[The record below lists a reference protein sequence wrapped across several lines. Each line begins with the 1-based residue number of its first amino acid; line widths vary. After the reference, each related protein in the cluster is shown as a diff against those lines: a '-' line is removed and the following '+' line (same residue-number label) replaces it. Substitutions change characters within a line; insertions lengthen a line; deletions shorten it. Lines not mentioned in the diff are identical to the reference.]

1 MIRLAPDM
9 LRRLRPLPVTIGAM
23 SVLVLCKL
31 AILAQVGAPAALA
44 TAQAVLPAAYA
55 ASGPEPKPAPASPAR
70 APGAPQP
77 TMTPAATPA
86 ATPVAATPLM
96 PTPGSAASEPAP
108 EPAAAIEP
116 APDDA
121 ERALLQ
127 DLRARRS
134 ALDTRAQSIESRE
147 ELVAAAEKRL
157 SERLDQL
164 GAMQA
169 RLEALEQTRRER
181 DEANW
186 RGLVKTYEAMRP
198 RDAAAIF
205 NDLEQSV
212 LIEVLDRMKEAK
224 AALILG
230 AMQPDRARLA
240 TAHLAEWR
248 NRTSVEARK

>member
-77 TMTPAATPA
+77 TTPAAAPA
-86 ATPVAATPLM
+86 AAPALM
-96 PTPGSAASEPAP
+96 PMPGSAASEPAP